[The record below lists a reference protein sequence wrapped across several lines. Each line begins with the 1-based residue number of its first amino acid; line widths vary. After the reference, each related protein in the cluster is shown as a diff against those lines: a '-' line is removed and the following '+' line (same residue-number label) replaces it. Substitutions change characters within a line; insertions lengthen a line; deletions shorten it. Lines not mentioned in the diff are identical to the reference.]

1 MGWHLWGSDL
11 CIQSKN
17 ELDKYQT
24 RIIDVPLFH
33 NSTNDF
39 IFPEDFHKSLYQKK
53 QIIKDKFDLK
63 LEMLDPVGHV
73 VEKWA
78 LSNCE
83 FKSIDFGELSYQID
97 DPVVCSLV
105 IKLGDVVLEY

>member
-1 MGWHLWGSDL
+1 
-11 CIQSKN
+11 
-17 ELDKYQT
+17 
-24 RIIDVPLFH
+24 
-33 NSTNDF
+33 
-39 IFPEDFHKSLYQKK
+39 
-53 QIIKDKFDLK
+53 
-63 LEMLDPVGHV
+63 MLDPVGHV

-97 DPVVCSLV
+97 DPVSCSLV